1 MELPLFF
8 EKIRGAL
15 DVIFLPSE
23 TLRSSVYTFLL
34 TSSSVDG
41 SSRVCSQYQNVHVDE
56 SQRLGTALIPET
68 DALLVNLSG
77 IECWETLSQEIEEV
91 TVIRWETVVAYSL
104 KAINKVD
111 PEVLSSLE
119 RLSVRTSK
127 PNAASSGP
135 MTALCRSLLG
145 W

>member
-1 MELPLFF
+1 M
-8 EKIRGAL
+8 
-15 DVIFLPSE
+15 SC
-23 TLRSSVYTFLL
+23 
-34 TSSSVDG
+34 VDG
-41 SSRVCSQYQNVHVDE
+41 SSHMYSQYQNVHVDK
-56 SQRLGTALIPET
+56 SQRFGTALIPET
-68 DALLVNLSG
+68 DVLLVKLSS
-77 IECWETLSQEIEEV
+77 IERWELLAQEIEEV
-91 TVIRWETVVAYSL
+91 TVIRWETVVASSL

-145 W
+145 

>member
-1 MELPLFF
+1 MELPLLF

-15 DVIFLPSE
+15 DVIFLPPA

-68 DALLVNLSG
+68 DVLLVNLSS
-77 IECWETLSQEIEEV
+77 IERWELLAQEIEEV
-91 TVIRWETVVAYSL
+91 NVFRWETVVASSL
-104 KAINKVD
+104 KAINKAD
-111 PEVLSSLE
+111 PEMHSSFNPHVILIGTI
-119 RLSVRTSK
+119 VSK
-127 PNAASSGP
+127 D
-135 MTALCRSLLG
+135 
-145 W
+145 

>member
-8 EKIRGAL
+8 KKIRGAL
-15 DVIFLPSE
+15 DVIFLPPT

-41 SSRVCSQYQNVHVDE
+41 SSRVYSQYQNVHVDK

-77 IECWETLSQEIEEV
+77 IERWELLAQEIEEV
-91 TVIRWETVVAYSL
+91 TVIRWETVVASSL

-111 PEVLSSLE
+111 PEMHLSFNPLVI
-119 RLSVRTSK
+119 LIGTVVSK
-127 PNAASSGP
+127 D
-135 MTALCRSLLG
+135 
-145 W
+145 

>member
-15 DVIFLPSE
+15 DVIFLPPE

-41 SSRVCSQYQNVHVDE
+41 SSRVYSQYQNVHVDK

-68 DALLVNLSG
+68 DALLMKLSS
-77 IECWETLSQEIEEV
+77 IERWEPLAQEIEEV
-91 TVIRWETVVAYSL
+91 NVFRWETVVASSL

-111 PEVLSSLE
+111 PEMHPSFNLQVILIGTI
-119 RLSVRTSK
+119 VSK
-127 PNAASSGP
+127 D
-135 MTALCRSLLG
+135 
-145 W
+145 

>member
-1 MELPLFF
+1 MELPLF
-8 EKIRGAL
+8 KNIRGAL
-15 DVIFLPSE
+15 DEIFLPPA

-34 TSSSVDG
+34 HSSSFDG
-41 SSRVCSQYQNVHVDE
+41 SSRVYSQYHNVHVDE

-68 DALLVNLSG
+68 DVLLVNLSS
-77 IECWETLSQEIEEV
+77 IECWELLAQEIEEV
-91 TVIRWETVVAYSL
+91 NVFRWETVVVSSL

-145 W
+145 

>member
-8 EKIRGAL
+8 KKIRGAL
-15 DVIFLPSE
+15 DEIFLPPA

-41 SSRVCSQYQNVHVDE
+41 SSRVYSQYQNVHVDE

-68 DALLVNLSG
+68 DVLLVNLSS
-77 IECWETLSQEIEEV
+77 IERRENLAQEIEEV
-91 TVIRWETVVAYSL
+91 TVFRWETFVDSSL

-111 PEVLSSLE
+111 PEMHPNGTV
-119 RLSVRTSK
+119 VSK
-127 PNAASSGP
+127 D
-135 MTALCRSLLG
+135 
-145 W
+145 

>member
-15 DVIFLPSE
+15 DEIFLPPA

-41 SSRVCSQYQNVHVDE
+41 SSRVYSLYQNVHVDK

-68 DALLVNLSG
+68 DVLLVKLSS
-77 IECWETLSQEIEEV
+77 IERWEPLAREIEEV
-91 TVIRWETVVAYSL
+91 NVFRWETVVVSSL

-119 RLSVRTSK
+119 RLSVRTRK

-145 W
+145 